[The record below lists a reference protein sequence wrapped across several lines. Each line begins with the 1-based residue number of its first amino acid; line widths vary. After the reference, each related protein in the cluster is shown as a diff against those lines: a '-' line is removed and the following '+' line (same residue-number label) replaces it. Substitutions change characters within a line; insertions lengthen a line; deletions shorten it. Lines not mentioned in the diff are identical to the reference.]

1 MPTIVLT
8 LLIFIS
14 CASQSWIETEYHQIF
29 RPTGPTP
36 EWVLTSNSNSYHWI
50 GVGFIEKPFS
60 GNIRE
65 VACSRAVNEIASQIS
80 IQISSNFTN
89 VMTEYNYDI
98 NEFTKSIIESRV
110 DNNLE
115 DIEYLNFHE
124 DEYSFYVQARLSKQ
138 KYFESLAKKR
148 ENATETSLGY
158 IRRADSELNGETFN
172 LLQSAM
178 DEIIQFID
186 EPIQVEYEGKGQ
198 NLYSLIKLKFQDK
211 INQIQ
216 LVPEHDEIN
225 ITFGFSNGIT
235 ILVTSRD
242 KISNRYLSG
251 IPIILE
257 SSDGQHTISGI
268 TGSDGRLIL
277 PLPEFSAYTSQKQIY
292 LSVDIQK
299 LNLSTDEISKTPI
312 SIKLTSPTIFVSIDE
327 KLLGKRTDNPIIGPQ
342 FKEFFAVN
350 LSAKF
355 AESQSADLFI
365 NGTVNTSKKSDNPNE
380 WGIYQTFAD
389 ATITIINGRTGD
401 EIYSV
406 TISKIQGADF
416 NSNEGSAK
424 ESIKNISKNLETKVL
439 PEILKRMQEL

>member
-1 MPTIVLT
+1 MKIIVLS
-8 LLIFIS
+8 LFIFVS
-14 CASQSWIETEYHQIF
+14 CTS
-29 RPTGPTP
+29 PPLNPTP
-36 EWVLTSNSNSYHWI
+36 DWILASSTNHSYWV
-50 GVGFIEKPFS
+50 GVGIIEKPFM

-65 VACSRAVNEIASQIS
+65 AARSQAVNEIASQIS

-98 NEFTKSIIESRV
+98 NNFTKSIIESRV
-110 DNNLE
+110 DNNLG

-138 KYFESLAKKR
+138 KYFESLTKKR

-178 DEIIQFID
+178 DEIIQFMD
-186 EPIQVEYEGKGQ
+186 EPIQVEYEGNGQ

-211 INQIQ
+211 LNQIQ

-225 ITFGFSNGIT
+225 ITFGFSNRKT
-235 ILVTSRD
+235 ISLTSRD

-277 PLPEFSAYTSQKQIY
+277 QLPKFSAYTSQKQIY

-299 LNLSTDEISKTPI
+299 LNLTTEEISKTPI
-312 SIKLTSPTIFVSIDE
+312 NIKLTSPTIFVNIDE
-327 KLLGKRTDNPIIGPQ
+327 KLLGRRTDNPIIGPQ
-342 FKEFFAVN
+342 IKEFFAVN

-365 NGTVNTSKKSDNPNE
+365 NGTVNTSKKSDKPNE

-389 ATITIINGRTGD
+389 ATITIINGRSGD

-424 ESIKNISKNLETKVL
+424 ESIKKISKKLETKVL